1 MRRAVCPGSYD
12 PIHNG
17 HVEVIARAA
26 SLFDE
31 VIVAVSTNY
40 AKKYRFSGPERLAMA
55 RETLGALRGVSVVPM
70 GDGLLADFC
79 REHGADAIV
88 KGLRSVQ
95 DYQYELPM
103 AVMNRHLTGVET
115 VFLPAESRY
124 THLSSTLIKE
134 VSPRGGAV
142 KELVPRAAGPGR
154 LSRAAGAGVRTIGAR
169 SARSGLRRQ
178 AGAPQ
183 PPARRSLRQTG
194 PATAGAR
201 ARARRAPW

>member
-40 AKKYRFSGPERLAMA
+40 AKKYRFSGQERLAMA
-55 RETLGALRGVSVVPM
+55 RETLGALRGVSVIPM

-134 VSPRGGAV
+134 VSALGGDV
-142 KELVPRAAGPGR
+142 KELVPLAAFRR
-154 LSRAAGAGVRTIGAR
+154 LQQDQGA
-169 SARSGLRRQ
+169 
-178 AGAPQ
+178 
-183 PPARRSLRQTG
+183 
-194 PATAGAR
+194 
-201 ARARRAPW
+201 